1 MKNKI
6 MKHVSILLIVF
17 CVLFSTSSCTG
28 SYITYTYDELK
39 TDLVKAEIVNYSVTY
54 EPEYQFNIE
63 VVKTLS
69 AEECDYAISEI
80 AKMKFE
86 RIIGMEPN
94 WPRENVLVLYYPSYD
109 LWFSYSGWVDKATEE
124 SETGKGIDEHGHEP
138 CVSGFG
144 RFHLSV
150 RRKRSHKHRDS
161 V

>member
-1 MKNKI
+1 MNNKI
-6 MKHVSILLIVF
+6 VKHVSILLIVF

-69 AEECDYAISEI
+69 AEECDYAIREI

-86 RIIGMEPN
+86 RIIVMEPN

-124 SETGKGIDEHGHEP
+124 SETGKRGYNVTTEGLEELIMY
-138 CVSGFG
+138 
-144 RFHLSV
+144 LLNN
-150 RRKRSHKHRDS
+150 
-161 V
+161 

>member
-1 MKNKI
+1 MNKKMVKYI
-6 MKHVSILLIVF
+6 SALLIVF
-17 CVLFSTSSCTG
+17 LVLCSTSSCLG
-28 SYITYTYDELK
+28 SPITYTYDELK

-80 AKMKFE
+80 ANMAFE
-86 RIIGMEPN
+86 RVIVMEPN

-124 SETGKGIDEHGHEP
+124 SETGKRGYNVTTEGLEELIMY
-138 CVSGFG
+138 
-144 RFHLSV
+144 LLNN
-150 RRKRSHKHRDS
+150 
-161 V
+161 

>member
-1 MKNKI
+1 MNNKI
-6 MKHVSILLIVF
+6 VKHVSILLIVF

-80 AKMKFE
+80 ANMAFE
-86 RIIGMEPN
+86 RVIVMEPN
-94 WPRENVLVLYYPSYD
+94 WPRENVLVLYYPSYE
-109 LWFSYSGWVDKATEE
+109 LQFSYSGWVDKATEE
-124 SETGKGIDEHGHEP
+124 SETGKRGYNVNAEGLDELIQYL
-138 CVSGFG
+138 
-144 RFHLSV
+144 LSN
-150 RRKRSHKHRDS
+150 
-161 V
+161 

>member
-1 MKNKI
+1 MNNKI
-6 MKHVSILLIVF
+6 VKHVSILLIVF

-69 AEECDYAISEI
+69 AEECDYAITEI
-80 AKMKFE
+80 TKMKFQ

-94 WPRENVLVLYYPSYD
+94 WPRENVLVLYYPTCE
-109 LWFSYSGWVDKATEE
+109 LEFSYSGWVSKATEE
-124 SETGKGIDEHGHEP
+124 SETGKRGYNVTSDGLEELI
-138 CVSGFG
+138 
-144 RFHLSV
+144 LYLLNN
-150 RRKRSHKHRDS
+150 
-161 V
+161 